1 MRQWQ
6 HEQVENNYAKQQ
18 RRAYRIL
25 WAVTVSPLFM
35 RISLYGLDALN
46 SRMSDFPK
54 AGFARLLKFFD
65 TSTDDVVKLT
75 RAFGLA
81 TKVHRGQLLN
91 KTEQYINHPV
101 RVALILVE
109 ELQMRDIELAC
120 AALLHDAS
128 DGVKDDELKE
138 YGERVYS
145 MVRAAAAQASTEEQ
159 FAAVSKAPK
168 DVKYIKL
175 AERLDSARLMKSQML
190 RDKIIRF
197 KDETQKYVVP
207 IATATDDRLAFKL
220 SVALYELK

>member
-1 MRQWQ
+1 
-6 HEQVENNYAKQQ
+6 
-18 RRAYRIL
+18 
-25 WAVTVSPLFM
+25 M

-46 SRMSDFPK
+46 KGMSDFPK
-54 AGFARLLKFFD
+54 AGFTRLLKFFE
-65 TSTDDVVKLT
+65 TNTDEIVRLT

-81 TKVHRGQLLN
+81 TKVHRGQLFN

-109 ELQMRDIELAC
+109 ELQMRDVELAC

-128 DGVKDDELKE
+128 SGIKDEELKE
-138 YGERVYS
+138 YGERIYS
-145 MVRAAAAQASTEEQ
+145 IVRAAEVQATTEEQ
-159 FAAVSKAPK
+159 FTAVSKAPK

-175 AERLDSARLMKSQML
+175 AERLDSARSMKSQML
-190 RDKIIRF
+190 RDKMMRF